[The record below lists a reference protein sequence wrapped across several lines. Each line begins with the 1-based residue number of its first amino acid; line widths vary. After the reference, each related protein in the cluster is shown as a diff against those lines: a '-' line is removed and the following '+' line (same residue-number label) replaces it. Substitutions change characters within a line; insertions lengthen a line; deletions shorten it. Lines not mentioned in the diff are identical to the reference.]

1 MKVSAAIAI
10 WLCVAFALACFGFA
24 FSGFS
29 ALDTLA
35 NEAERELS
43 RGYAWFW
50 TFLAAIA
57 MVFGVLSWMISKGK
71 FGDLE

>member
-1 MKVSAAIAI
+1 MIISARIAV
-10 WLCVAFALACFGFA
+10 WLCAIFALVCLGFA

-29 ALDTLA
+29 ALGSLVD
-35 NEAERELS
+35 EAERELS

-57 MVFGVLSWMISKGK
+57 AVFGGLSWMIARGK